1 MQTPNDNK
9 DNTPKKMGNA
19 IISNEVRDYGNDP
32 YFVKKANDSKK
43 FLEEHG
49 FPEDLIKLQ
58 IEKLE
63 NLLKKGS

>member
-1 MQTPNDNK
+1 MQTPNDKKN
-9 DNTPKKMGNA
+9 NAQKKMGNA

-32 YFVKKANDSKK
+32 YFVKKADDSKK

-63 NLLKKGS
+63 KLLKKGS